1 MEQQIVVTQWA
12 LDSYLDMKH
21 AKAFS
26 PTDYREI
33 IRPDVKLL
41 ETYPA
46 SPKFANGKFWSQA
59 TQDNNRLPNG
69 YKMKWHNLGEQRV
82 QLRLTVG
89 LGFDKELSDTALL
102 CHAYVK
108 TDPKFEYRQL
118 LRFKTRLELIR
129 KREYIER
136 GRLT

>member
-1 MEQQIVVTQWA
+1 MEIVLTQWA
-12 LDSYLDMKH
+12 LDSYLDLKQ

-26 PTDYREI
+26 PTEYKET

-41 ETYPA
+41 ENYPA
-46 SPKFANGKFWSQA
+46 DPKFANGKFWSPA
-59 TQDNNRLPNG
+59 TLDNNTLPNG

-89 LGFDKELSDTALL
+89 LGFDREISNTALL

-118 LRFKTRLELIR
+118 LKFKTRLELIR
-129 KREYIER
+129 RRQYIER